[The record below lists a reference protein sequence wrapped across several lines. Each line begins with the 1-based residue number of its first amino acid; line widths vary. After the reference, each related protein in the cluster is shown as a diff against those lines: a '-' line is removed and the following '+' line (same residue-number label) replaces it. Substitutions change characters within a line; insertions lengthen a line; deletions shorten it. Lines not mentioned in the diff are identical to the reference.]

1 MLNTMFED
9 PEIQVLWE
17 EIYSI
22 SIWKS
27 ISFEVQSMPKE

>member
-1 MLNTMFED
+1 MFED